1 MSREASKKPARTAS
15 LEFAARLGA
24 EYPIHDPPYAYY
36 LLAADV
42 CNSNEN
48 TVCPFLYR
56 SKFVNADNMC
66 EYNLCNKHYYNEK
79 NKPMGVRPLLG
90 PSKGT
95 NS

>member
-1 MSREASKKPARTAS
+1 MAREASKKPARTAS

-24 EYPIHDPPYAYY
+24 EYPIHGPPYAYY

-42 CNSNEN
+42 CNSNEDA
-48 TVCPFLYR
+48 VYPFLYR
-56 SKFVNADNMC
+56 AEFLNADNMC
-66 EYNLCNKHYYNEK
+66 EYNLCNKNYYNEK